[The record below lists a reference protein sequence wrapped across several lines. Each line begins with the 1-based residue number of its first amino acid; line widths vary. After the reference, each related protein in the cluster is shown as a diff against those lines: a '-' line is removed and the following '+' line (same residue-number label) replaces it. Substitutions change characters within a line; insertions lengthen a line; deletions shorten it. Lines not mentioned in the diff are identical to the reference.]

1 MYMVY
6 WSQNVTGA
14 FEVQHELFE
23 SGQMGAALKLME
35 VLRKRQHD
43 GEAIAFVGMVSENP
57 NCVGKM
63 GASDV
68 EPGYNW
74 VKRRSTALRKDQPQ
88 VS

>member
-6 WSQNVTGA
+6 WSQNVTGTVEA
-14 FEVQHELFE
+14 QSE
-23 SGQMGAALKLME
+23 SFGQNEMSAALKFME
-35 VLRKRQHD
+35 DLRKRQHA
-43 GEAIAFVGMVSENP
+43 GEGIAFVTMSSENP

-74 VKRRSTALRKDQPQ
+74 TKRRSTALRKDTTE
-88 VS
+88 